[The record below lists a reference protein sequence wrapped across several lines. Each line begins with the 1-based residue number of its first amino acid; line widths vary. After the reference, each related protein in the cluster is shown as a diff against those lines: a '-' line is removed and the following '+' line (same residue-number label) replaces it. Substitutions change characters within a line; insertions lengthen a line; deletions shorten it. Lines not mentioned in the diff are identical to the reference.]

1 MKCKALPATVIHNEN
16 GGFVVSNVCLPNT
29 REVLFDSKE
38 GADRILPK
46 KVVSEKEGVP
56 KEFPKSE
63 EKMGRTQSVVAS
75 RV

>member
-1 MKCKALPATVIHNEN
+1 VWMKCKALPATVIHNEN

-46 KVVSEKEGVP
+46 KVVSEKGGGAQRDPQKRGENG
-56 KEFPKSE
+56 
-63 EKMGRTQSVVAS
+63 
-75 RV
+75 